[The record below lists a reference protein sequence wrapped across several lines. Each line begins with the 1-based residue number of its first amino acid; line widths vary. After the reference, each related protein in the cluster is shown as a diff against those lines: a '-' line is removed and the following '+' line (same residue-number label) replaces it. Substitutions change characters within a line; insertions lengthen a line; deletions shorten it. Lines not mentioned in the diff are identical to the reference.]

1 MPIKTVEINGQLY
14 APVPDSLDAGLTR
27 CHVVKAAGEQRYTL
41 GLSYP
46 ANRPDVA
53 RARDGHRDFASPEA
67 LEKCAWEYMTRYR
80 EIGLF
85 HKAGSQAEGHAE
97 VVESYIWRAPDWTI
111 VSPMDGSEV
120 VIKAGDWLLGTVW
133 DAEGWDLVRKGLI
146 RGFSPQGGARR
157 NLNPS
162 PERLAQLR
170 EE

>member
-1 MPIKTVEINGQLY
+1 VNIETVEINGQLY
-14 APVPDSLDAGLTR
+14 APLPARVDAGLTR
-27 CHVVKAAGEQRYTL
+27 CHVVKAASTQRYTL
-41 GLSYP
+41 GLAYP
-46 ANRPDVA
+46 ALRPDVA
-53 RARDGHRDFASPEA
+53 IARDGHRDFCAPEA

-80 EIGLF
+80 EVGMF
-85 HKAGSQAEGHAE
+85 HKEQTTGAAE

-111 VSPMDGSEV
+111 SSPMDGTQV

-133 DAEGWDLVRKGLI
+133 DTEGWDLVQKGLI

-157 NLNPS
+157 AKPT